1 MKLQPINS
9 LPKSPPAELIST
21 FLLSPSHFIIEV
33 YGKEDVDAGLLE
45 SIRRH
50 GVMVPLSVVKIPAS
64 GFEVVS
70 GSRRLACARELG
82 IENVPCVRVEYDSQ
96 EDLKR
101 AVIEYNRQR
110 SKNFSQLMREADT
123 LEELVKS
130 TAHERRLS
138 GLRNQAIRILNPDD
152 ESRELVRRSSDSR
165 TDQTLAHAIGLGGKD
180 VYRQA
185 RAIWNAALEGDVRAC
200 SSVVRLDANQQ
211 TIHAAYK
218 DLRRRDRY
226 TTGFKPTP
234 YDVWNFRGDSS
245 YGIPH
250 PGSIPPSIIAH
261 TLHYYSRPN
270 DLIVDPF
277 AGGGATIDV
286 SLAMGRR
293 CLAYDLDP
301 KRPDVQRQDVRGG
314 FGPRPRIAISS
325 SPTLRILRCSRKST
339 TRAPSQTRPYP
350 IGCGFWISLL

>member
-1 MKLQPINS
+1 M
-9 LPKSPPAELIST
+9 
-21 FLLSPSHFIIEV
+21 
-33 YGKEDVDAGLLE
+33 
-45 SIRRH
+45 
-50 GVMVPLSVVKIPAS
+50 
-64 GFEVVS
+64 
-70 GSRRLACARELG
+70 
-82 IENVPCVRVEYDSQ
+82 
-96 EDLKR
+96 
-101 AVIEYNRQR
+101 
-110 SKNFSQLMREADT
+110 
-123 LEELVKS
+123 
-130 TAHERRLS
+130 
-138 GLRNQAIRILNPDD
+138 
-152 ESRELVRRSSDSR
+152 RRSSDSR

-314 FGPRPRIAISS
+314 FAPETKDCDLIFADPPYFTMLAKEYDQSS
-325 SPTLRILRCSRKST
+325 VSNAPLSDWLRFLDQFALNSYSTLKPGGVLALLLANQTEKDLPAGFGYLDHAFFGYQALLRSGFLPERRVSCPMSGTHLPQNVARARREGRMLGVARDLLVVRKPLHPQESRASFPTTSS
-339 TRAPSQTRPYP
+339 
-350 IGCGFWISLL
+350 